1 MYEFI
6 KTVKAL
12 GSKIAIDDFG
22 SGYSNYEYILRL
34 NVDYIKIDSSL
45 IKNIATDK
53 NSQVLIETIVD
64 FTKKLNIQTIAE
76 FVHSKE
82 VYDEVKKLKIDF
94 SQGFYLGE
102 PGPKILK

>member
-1 MYEFI
+1 M
-6 KTVKAL
+6 
-12 GSKIAIDDFG
+12 GGKIAIDDFG

-34 NVDYIKIDSSL
+34 NVDYIKIDASL

-53 NSQVLIETIVD
+53 NSQILIETIVD

-82 VYDEVKKLKIDF
+82 VYEKVKNLKIDF
-94 SQGFYLGE
+94 SQGYYLGE